1 MLFLRHARSGERGCH
16 PNLSNMKRLAIA
28 LLAATTATAC
38 QVDYHPYDTRI
49 DGECGINAKNIA
61 RIEASTAGKSAIRFA
76 VISDTQRWYDETQK
90 AVSALNARG
99 DIDFVLHTGDMAD
112 FGMKA
117 EFERQR
123 DISST
128 ACTFPTSSCWA
139 TTTVWPPERRS
150 SARSSATSTP
160 PSRPGMSGFSV

>member
-28 LLAATTATAC
+28 LLAAATATAC

-76 VISDTQRWYDETQK
+76 VISDTQRWYDETREQ
-90 AVSALNARG
+90 SA
-99 DIDFVLHTGDMAD
+99 
-112 FGMKA
+112 
-117 EFERQR
+117 
-123 DISST
+123 
-128 ACTFPTSSCWA
+128 P
-139 TTTVWPPERRS
+139 
-150 SARSSATSTP
+150 
-160 PSRPGMSGFSV
+160 

>member
-28 LLAATTATAC
+28 LLAAATATAC

-76 VISDTQRWYDETQK
+76 VISDTQRWYDETRE

-117 EFERQR
+117 ESSASA
-123 DISST
+123 ISST

-160 PSRPGMSGFSV
+160 PSRPGTSGFSV